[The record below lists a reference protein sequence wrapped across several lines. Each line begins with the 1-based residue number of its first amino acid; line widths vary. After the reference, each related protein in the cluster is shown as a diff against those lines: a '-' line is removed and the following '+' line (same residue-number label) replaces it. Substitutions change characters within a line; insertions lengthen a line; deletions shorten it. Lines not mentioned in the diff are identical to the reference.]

1 MDMCAYNS
9 RYLTTNCAMTA
20 EHAAVPAGT
29 VAVAVAVAVSW
40 GFRKRSEGGGAED

>member
-29 VAVAVAVAVSW
+29 VVVAVAVSW
-40 GFRKRSEGGGAED
+40 GFRKRSEGGGAEE